1 MASQEDLF
9 GDESRLPVR
18 VHAADIGSPLSPAQ
32 KAFNR
37 LIRKIEAQRESLR
50 RWVEFVPRHLRRVHA
65 EYEPLER
72 AHRDRCAALARL
84 FDAAHDGPGYTKRER
99 AKLAALVVEICQAQ
113 LGGTDEP
120 DANLVALHD
129 KHSELSYEETQRE
142 EAGMLAGL
150 AEAMLGVDLGEPG
163 TFGSEADVHEALRAK
178 LDEEQA
184 RNAERGSA
192 PRRQTP
198 KQAAK
203 HAMKQAQRDEAQ
215 KAATQSVREVYRR
228 LASSLHPDRE
238 PDAGERR
245 RKTALMQR
253 ANQAYERGDLLCLLE
268 LQIELEQIDPARL
281 GAVDATKLKHFNA
294 VLAEQSK
301 ELDAEIEELLLPFA
315 GVLRVRPS
323 DALPEMVERAFNAD
337 LARLRRGIA
346 RAEADAAT
354 LADRAALKGWLK
366 TYELPQLDGAVDFD
380 AEFGAAL
387 DSVLDQAFG
396 AATRGPLARPRRKKP
411 RRP

>member
-1 MASQEDLF
+1 MPSQKDLF
-9 GDESRLPVR
+9 GDEPRLPVR
-18 VHAADIGSPLSPAQ
+18 VHAADIGLPLGPAQ
-32 KAFNR
+32 KTFNR

-50 RWVEFVPRHLRRVHA
+50 RWVEFVPRHLQRVHA

-113 LGGTDEP
+113 LGGANEP
-120 DANLVALHD
+120 DPQLVALHD
-129 KHSELSYEETQRE
+129 KHSELSHEETQRE

-150 AEAMLGVDLGEPG
+150 AEAMLGVDLGEPDA
-163 TFGSEADVHEALRAK
+163 FVSEADVHEAVRAK

-184 RNAERGSA
+184 RDAERGSA

-198 KQAAK
+198 KQAA
-203 HAMKQAQRDEAQ
+203 KQAQRDEAQ

-245 RKTALMQR
+245 RKTALMQQ

-268 LQIELEQIDPARL
+268 LQIELEQI
-281 GAVDATKLKHFNA
+281 
-294 VLAEQSK
+294 
-301 ELDAEIEELLLPFA
+301 
-315 GVLRVRPS
+315 
-323 DALPEMVERAFNAD
+323 
-337 LARLRRGIA
+337 
-346 RAEADAAT
+346 
-354 LADRAALKGWLK
+354 
-366 TYELPQLDGAVDFD
+366 
-380 AEFGAAL
+380 
-387 DSVLDQAFG
+387 
-396 AATRGPLARPRRKKP
+396 
-411 RRP
+411 